1 MSSGAVAISGVVASA
16 TAAALGSSAIT
27 VAVGIKVH
35 DVEGTHEVG
44 VDGRGHTVILLW
56 NIDERGDEHHKG
68 VVVISGVTGR
78 NEGGGSD
85 GKELEDHS

>member
-56 NIDERGDEHHKG
+56 NIDEHHKG